1 MATYT
6 WPSDISIGSFDAG
19 VEYDVQFNV
28 MRNGSITTYGLPGA
42 RWVCAVGFEDEVESM
57 KRPKIEALLMKLE
70 GGANRLSMH
79 HHGRPIPNGSMR
91 GSPIINANAPA
102 GSKSIQLG
110 SVSGT
115 LLAGDII
122 GVLGQNLMVVDDA
135 APSGGVMTVNV
146 RGALRA
152 AVTVGTTVV
161 WSKPAINW
169 IPRNNIAGPFPFRP
183 AHVRPGFTV
192 EFLEAY

>member
-1 MATYT
+1 MAVYS
-6 WPSDISIGSFDAG
+6 WPSDVSIAAFDAG

-42 RWVCAVGFEDEVESM
+42 RWVCAVGFSPEVESM

-70 GGANRLSMH
+70 GGANRLAMH

-91 GSPIINANAPA
+91 GTPIINTNAPA
-102 GSKSIQLG
+102 GSKSIQLAN
-110 SVSGT
+110 VNGT

-135 APSGGVMTVNV
+135 APSGGLMTVNV

-152 AVTVGTTVV
+152 AVTVGASVT
-161 WSKPAINW
+161 WNKPTINW
-169 IPRNNIAGPFPFRP
+169 IPRTNIAGPFPFRP
-183 AHVRPGFTV
+183 AKVRPGFTV
-192 EFLEAY
+192 EFIEQF